1 MIGSRI
7 ESNGAYMGFNSFE
20 ARQTWKHTTLST
32 IYYNW
37 KGSIEDFEQREN
49 RNKRENSISYFSELY
64 GFVRYDSRLNGF
76 VWRKK
81 TTLNSLPF
89 GWIFFPFHTSTV
101 SQMRVY
107 DDITCKKMETI
118 TFMWRAKCKTLTYYY
133 YFFFIEETF
142 KVKERWLYLE
152 SLKFSLQ
159 STF

>member
-49 RNKRENSISYFSELY
+49 RNKRENSISYFSELH
-64 GFVRYDSRLNGF
+64 GFVRYDSRFNGF

-81 TTLNSLPF
+81 TSLNSLPF
-89 GWIFFPFHTSTV
+89 GWFFFPFTHQQFPKWEFTMT
-101 SQMRVY
+101 
-107 DDITCKKMETI
+107 
-118 TFMWRAKCKTLTYYY
+118 
-133 YFFFIEETF
+133 
-142 KVKERWLYLE
+142 
-152 SLKFSLQ
+152 
-159 STF
+159 